1 MIRSLRSRE
10 EGWLFCGERRKRSE
24 RNFGCE
30 VCMYGLGERN
40 NIAGLG
46 VLAMRV

>member
-1 MIRSLRSRE
+1 MDIIRSRE
-10 EGWLFCGERRKRSE
+10 EGCFRGERKRSE
-24 RNFGCE
+24 RSAGCE

-40 NIAGLG
+40 KSAGLG